1 MCHFHI
7 RPKNDLELLS
17 YFALKLQL
25 SQLCLAIRNP
35 PSCAHVNDVIFK
47 MVKLTFSENKNLAII
62 MQLSAQDYRYLH
74 FVLPSTN
81 QIEVEALAILREYD
95 QKPLKVSKPF
105 QD

>member
-47 MVKLTFSENKNLAII
+47 MVKLTLILGPRQENNYTFRLVLWPVYCVKSTRTYPVICTAECA
-62 MQLSAQDYRYLH
+62 LSSLIWD
-74 FVLPSTN
+74 
-81 QIEVEALAILREYD
+81 I
-95 QKPLKVSKPF
+95 
-105 QD
+105 